1 MDKEREE
8 EEDRVMMETIL
19 GVQETKVTMT
29 DGESENVLKKNQ
41 ESLKGD
47 VSIVT
52 YRASSV
58 SNLSSMGSGDYLR
71 RLQFG
76 GNIYNEE
83 DLSNSA
89 KEVAKNF
96 LWPICKFIVRGDKE
110 MVVYRGKLCELMIMY
125 TCKYK
130 PIYKD
135 LFKSEE
141 TRKKYWEVAAPIIGK
156 VLFRKRSTVS
166 TAIRKYFMG
175 KYKRTQ

>member
-1 MDKEREE
+1 
-8 EEDRVMMETIL
+8 MMETIL
-19 GVQETKVTMT
+19 GVQGTKVTRT
-29 DGESENVLKKNQ
+29 DGESENVLKKKNQ
-41 ESLKGD
+41 ESLKGN
-47 VSIVT
+47 VSIVVT
-52 YRASSV
+52 ERTSLV
-58 SNLSSMGSGDYLR
+58 SNLTSMGSGDYLR
-71 RLQFG
+71 RLQLG
-76 GNIYNEE
+76 GNIYDEA
-83 DLSNSA
+83 DLSSSA
-89 KEVAKNF
+89 KEVAKNL